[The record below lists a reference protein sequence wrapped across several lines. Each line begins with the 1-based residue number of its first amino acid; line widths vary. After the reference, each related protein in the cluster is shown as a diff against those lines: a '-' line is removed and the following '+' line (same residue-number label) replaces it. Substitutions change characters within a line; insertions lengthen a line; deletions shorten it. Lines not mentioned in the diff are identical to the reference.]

1 MATGWNYED
10 NDLPYIWKQTLQE
23 ITLSIKLPENTRGKF
38 VNVEISRNHI
48 TANLKTTPDKKL
60 VDGPLFNNVSTD
72 ESTWTVID
80 QNELSITLEKINK
93 TEWWPH
99 VITTHPKIDVSKV
112 QPENSQLGDLDSE
125 TRAMVEKMMFD
136 QRQKQ
141 QGLPSSDELKK
152 QQMFEKFKKQ
162 HPEMD
167 FSQVE
172 GQFNRS

>member
-1 MATGWNYED
+1 MTTGWNYED
-10 NDLPYIWKQTLQE
+10 NDLPYVWKQTLQE
-23 ITLSIKLPENTRGKF
+23 VTLSIKLPENTRGKF
-38 VNVEISRNHI
+38 VNVEISRSHI
-48 TANLKTTPDKKL
+48 SANLKATPDKKL
-60 VDGPLFNNVSTD
+60 IDGPLFNNVSTD
-72 ESTWTVID
+72 ESTWTVVD
-80 QNELSITLEKINK
+80 QSELSITLEKINK

-99 VITTHPKIDVSKV
+99 VISSDPKIDVTKI

-141 QGLPSSDELKK
+141 QGLPSSDEIKK

-172 GQFNRS
+172 GQFK

>member
-1 MATGWNYED
+1 MSGPGWNYTD
-10 NDLPYIWKQTLQE
+10 NDLPYIWKQTLE
-23 ITLSIKLPENTRGKF
+23 EVTISIKLPEGTRGKF
-38 VNVEISRNHI
+38 INTEISRNRI
-48 TANLKTTPDKKL
+48 SANLKTKPEEKL
-60 VDGPLFNNVSTD
+60 INGEIFASVSTD
-72 ESTWTVID
+72 DSTWTVID

-99 VITTHPKIDVSKV
+99 VITDHPKIDVTQI
-112 QPENSQLGDLDSE
+112 QPENSQLGDLDGE

-141 QGLPSSDELKK
+141 QGQPTSEELKK
-152 QQMFEKFKKQ
+152 QQMFKKFKDQ

-172 GQFNRS
+172 DQI